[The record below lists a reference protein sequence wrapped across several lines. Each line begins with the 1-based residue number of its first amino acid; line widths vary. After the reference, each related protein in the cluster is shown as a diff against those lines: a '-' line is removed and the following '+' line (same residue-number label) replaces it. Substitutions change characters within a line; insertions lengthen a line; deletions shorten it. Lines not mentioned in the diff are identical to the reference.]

1 MARKCLCPPKRE
13 ARRWAGRVIRLL
25 GPERFQKIVTE
36 LLRETP
42 TSLIIQL
49 IQDEWHWC

>member
-1 MARKCLCPPKRE
+1 LRGVLDAVSAYERGQ
-13 ARRWAGRVIRLL
+13 WLL

-42 TSLIIQL
+42 TSLIVQL